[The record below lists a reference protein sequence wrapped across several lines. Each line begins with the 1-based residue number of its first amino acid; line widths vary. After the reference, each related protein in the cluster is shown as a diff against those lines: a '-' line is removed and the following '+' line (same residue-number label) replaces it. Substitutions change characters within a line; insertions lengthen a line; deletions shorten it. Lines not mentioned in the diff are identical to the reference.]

1 MLYTIASYKTKEED
15 KMDNIKVN
23 FDNVDV
29 TEKNIMKYAEEV
41 EKVHDELHKKA
52 NNPKEFLGW
61 MELPTKYDKKEF
73 EKIKKSAKK
82 IQENSEILVVIG
94 IGGSYL
100 GARAVIEA
108 LTHTFYAYLPKEQ
121 RKTPQ
126 ILYVGNNLN
135 PNYINDIIDL
145 IGNRD
150 FSINVISKSGTT
162 TEPAIA
168 FRIFREILENKYGLK
183 EAQKRIYVTTDKKNG
198 ALKQLADSEKY
209 TTFVIPDNIGGR
221 YSVLTDVCLL
231 PIAVAGIDLEIKSGE
246 IFGLLGPNG
255 AGKTTTVR
263 ILTLL
268 SKKKSGSVK
277 ICGYDIEKD
286 SERIKELIGVVPQH
300 MSLDQDLTGREN
312 LVLQARLHHLK
323 NKAAMEQRINEILEF
338 VELTDRADDKSRRY
352 SGGMKRRLM
361 IGMALLHKPK
371 MLFLDEP
378 TVGLDPQVRRKMW
391 DLIRKMNEAGMTVLL
406 TTHYI
411 EEADQ
416 LCRRVAIMNRGR
428 IIAVDTPQKL
438 KEKVGRVVVE
448 HMEADGMINNF
459 FDNREQ
465 AASYVAGLDSNAT
478 VREANLEDVF
488 IELTGRRVND

>member
-1 MLYTIASYKTKEED
+1 MISIKNLTKRFGD
-15 KMDNIKVN
+15 
-23 FDNVDV
+23 
-29 TEKNIMKYAEEV
+29 
-41 EKVHDELHKKA
+41 
-52 NNPKEFLGW
+52 
-61 MELPTKYDKKEF
+61 
-73 EKIKKSAKK
+73 
-82 IQENSEILVVIG
+82 
-94 IGGSYL
+94 
-100 GARAVIEA
+100 R
-108 LTHTFYAYLPKEQ
+108 
-121 RKTPQ
+121 
-126 ILYVGNNLN
+126 
-135 PNYINDIIDL
+135 
-145 IGNRD
+145 
-150 FSINVISKSGTT
+150 
-162 TEPAIA
+162 
-168 FRIFREILENKYGLK
+168 
-183 EAQKRIYVTTDKKNG
+183 
-198 ALKQLADSEKY
+198 
-209 TTFVIPDNIGGR
+209 
-221 YSVLTDVCLL
+221 
-231 PIAVAGIDLEIKSGE
+231 IAVAGIDLEIKSGE

-268 SKKKSGSVK
+268 SKKNSGSVK

-391 DLIRKMNEAGMTVLL
+391 DLIRKMNESGMTVLL

-448 HMEADGMINNF
+448 HMETDGMINNF

>member
-1 MLYTIASYKTKEED
+1 MIKIENLTKRFGE
-15 KMDNIKVN
+15 
-23 FDNVDV
+23 
-29 TEKNIMKYAEEV
+29 
-41 EKVHDELHKKA
+41 
-52 NNPKEFLGW
+52 
-61 MELPTKYDKKEF
+61 
-73 EKIKKSAKK
+73 
-82 IQENSEILVVIG
+82 
-94 IGGSYL
+94 
-100 GARAVIEA
+100 R
-108 LTHTFYAYLPKEQ
+108 
-121 RKTPQ
+121 
-126 ILYVGNNLN
+126 
-135 PNYINDIIDL
+135 
-145 IGNRD
+145 
-150 FSINVISKSGTT
+150 
-162 TEPAIA
+162 
-168 FRIFREILENKYGLK
+168 
-183 EAQKRIYVTTDKKNG
+183 
-198 ALKQLADSEKY
+198 
-209 TTFVIPDNIGGR
+209 
-221 YSVLTDVCLL
+221 
-231 PIAVAGIDLEIKSGE
+231 IAVAGIDLEIKRGE

-255 AGKTTTVR
+255 AGKTTTGR

-465 AASYVAGLDSNAT
+465 AASYVAGLNSNAT

>member
-1 MLYTIASYKTKEED
+1 MISIENLTKRFGD
-15 KMDNIKVN
+15 
-23 FDNVDV
+23 
-29 TEKNIMKYAEEV
+29 
-41 EKVHDELHKKA
+41 
-52 NNPKEFLGW
+52 
-61 MELPTKYDKKEF
+61 
-73 EKIKKSAKK
+73 
-82 IQENSEILVVIG
+82 
-94 IGGSYL
+94 
-100 GARAVIEA
+100 R
-108 LTHTFYAYLPKEQ
+108 
-121 RKTPQ
+121 
-126 ILYVGNNLN
+126 
-135 PNYINDIIDL
+135 
-145 IGNRD
+145 
-150 FSINVISKSGTT
+150 
-162 TEPAIA
+162 
-168 FRIFREILENKYGLK
+168 
-183 EAQKRIYVTTDKKNG
+183 
-198 ALKQLADSEKY
+198 
-209 TTFVIPDNIGGR
+209 
-221 YSVLTDVCLL
+221 
-231 PIAVAGIDLEIKSGE
+231 IAVAGIDLEIESCE

-268 SKKKSGSVK
+268 SKKNSGSVK

>member
-1 MLYTIASYKTKEED
+1 MINIENLTKR
-15 KMDNIKVN
+15 
-23 FDNVDV
+23 FD
-29 TEKNIMKYAEEV
+29 E
-41 EKVHDELHKKA
+41 
-52 NNPKEFLGW
+52 
-61 MELPTKYDKKEF
+61 
-73 EKIKKSAKK
+73 
-82 IQENSEILVVIG
+82 
-94 IGGSYL
+94 
-100 GARAVIEA
+100 R
-108 LTHTFYAYLPKEQ
+108 
-121 RKTPQ
+121 
-126 ILYVGNNLN
+126 
-135 PNYINDIIDL
+135 
-145 IGNRD
+145 
-150 FSINVISKSGTT
+150 
-162 TEPAIA
+162 
-168 FRIFREILENKYGLK
+168 
-183 EAQKRIYVTTDKKNG
+183 
-198 ALKQLADSEKY
+198 
-209 TTFVIPDNIGGR
+209 
-221 YSVLTDVCLL
+221 
-231 PIAVAGIDLEIKSGE
+231 IAVAGIDLEIKSGE

-263 ILTLL
+263 IMTLL
-268 SKKKSGSVK
+268 SKKNSGSVR
-277 ICGYDIEKD
+277 ICGYDIEED
-286 SERIKELIGVVPQH
+286 SEKIKELIGVVPQH

-312 LVLQARLHHLK
+312 LILQARMHHLK
-323 NKAAMEQRINEILEF
+323 DKEGMKQRINEILDF
-338 VELTDRADDKSRRY
+338 VELADRADDKSRKY

-371 MLFLDEP
+371 ILFLDEP

-448 HMEADGMINNF
+448 HMGSDGMVNNF

-465 AASYVAGLDSNAT
+465 AASYVTGLESNAT

>member
-1 MLYTIASYKTKEED
+1 MISIKNLTKRFGD
-15 KMDNIKVN
+15 
-23 FDNVDV
+23 
-29 TEKNIMKYAEEV
+29 
-41 EKVHDELHKKA
+41 
-52 NNPKEFLGW
+52 
-61 MELPTKYDKKEF
+61 
-73 EKIKKSAKK
+73 
-82 IQENSEILVVIG
+82 
-94 IGGSYL
+94 
-100 GARAVIEA
+100 R
-108 LTHTFYAYLPKEQ
+108 
-121 RKTPQ
+121 
-126 ILYVGNNLN
+126 
-135 PNYINDIIDL
+135 
-145 IGNRD
+145 
-150 FSINVISKSGTT
+150 
-162 TEPAIA
+162 
-168 FRIFREILENKYGLK
+168 
-183 EAQKRIYVTTDKKNG
+183 
-198 ALKQLADSEKY
+198 
-209 TTFVIPDNIGGR
+209 
-221 YSVLTDVCLL
+221 
-231 PIAVAGIDLEIKSGE
+231 IAVAGIDWEIKSGE

-268 SKKKSGSVK
+268 SKKNSGSVK

>member
-1 MLYTIASYKTKEED
+1 MISIENLTKRFGE
-15 KMDNIKVN
+15 
-23 FDNVDV
+23 
-29 TEKNIMKYAEEV
+29 
-41 EKVHDELHKKA
+41 
-52 NNPKEFLGW
+52 
-61 MELPTKYDKKEF
+61 
-73 EKIKKSAKK
+73 
-82 IQENSEILVVIG
+82 
-94 IGGSYL
+94 
-100 GARAVIEA
+100 R
-108 LTHTFYAYLPKEQ
+108 
-121 RKTPQ
+121 
-126 ILYVGNNLN
+126 
-135 PNYINDIIDL
+135 
-145 IGNRD
+145 
-150 FSINVISKSGTT
+150 
-162 TEPAIA
+162 
-168 FRIFREILENKYGLK
+168 
-183 EAQKRIYVTTDKKNG
+183 
-198 ALKQLADSEKY
+198 
-209 TTFVIPDNIGGR
+209 
-221 YSVLTDVCLL
+221 
-231 PIAVAGIDLEIKSGE
+231 IAVAGIDLEIKSGE

-277 ICGYDIEKD
+277 ICGHDIEKAR
-286 SERIKELIGVVPQH
+286 ERIKEPIGVIPQH

-448 HMEADGMINNF
+448 HMEADGMINKF

-465 AASYVAGLDSNAT
+465 AASYVAGLNSNAT

>member
-1 MLYTIASYKTKEED
+1 MISIENLTKRFGE
-15 KMDNIKVN
+15 
-23 FDNVDV
+23 
-29 TEKNIMKYAEEV
+29 
-41 EKVHDELHKKA
+41 
-52 NNPKEFLGW
+52 
-61 MELPTKYDKKEF
+61 
-73 EKIKKSAKK
+73 
-82 IQENSEILVVIG
+82 
-94 IGGSYL
+94 
-100 GARAVIEA
+100 R
-108 LTHTFYAYLPKEQ
+108 
-121 RKTPQ
+121 
-126 ILYVGNNLN
+126 
-135 PNYINDIIDL
+135 
-145 IGNRD
+145 
-150 FSINVISKSGTT
+150 
-162 TEPAIA
+162 
-168 FRIFREILENKYGLK
+168 
-183 EAQKRIYVTTDKKNG
+183 
-198 ALKQLADSEKY
+198 
-209 TTFVIPDNIGGR
+209 
-221 YSVLTDVCLL
+221 
-231 PIAVAGIDLEIKSGE
+231 IAVAGIDLEIKSGE

-255 AGKTTTVR
+255 AGKTTTAR

-448 HMEADGMINNF
+448 HMEADGMINKF

-465 AASYVAGLDSNAT
+465 AASYVAGLNSNAT

>member
-1 MLYTIASYKTKEED
+1 MISIKNLTKRFGD
-15 KMDNIKVN
+15 
-23 FDNVDV
+23 
-29 TEKNIMKYAEEV
+29 
-41 EKVHDELHKKA
+41 
-52 NNPKEFLGW
+52 
-61 MELPTKYDKKEF
+61 
-73 EKIKKSAKK
+73 
-82 IQENSEILVVIG
+82 
-94 IGGSYL
+94 
-100 GARAVIEA
+100 R
-108 LTHTFYAYLPKEQ
+108 
-121 RKTPQ
+121 
-126 ILYVGNNLN
+126 
-135 PNYINDIIDL
+135 
-145 IGNRD
+145 
-150 FSINVISKSGTT
+150 
-162 TEPAIA
+162 
-168 FRIFREILENKYGLK
+168 
-183 EAQKRIYVTTDKKNG
+183 
-198 ALKQLADSEKY
+198 
-209 TTFVIPDNIGGR
+209 
-221 YSVLTDVCLL
+221 
-231 PIAVAGIDLEIKSGE
+231 IAVAGIDWEIKSGE

-268 SKKKSGSVK
+268 SKKNSGSVK

-428 IIAVDTPQKL
+428 IIAVDTPQNL

>member
-1 MLYTIASYKTKEED
+1 MINIENLTKR
-15 KMDNIKVN
+15 
-23 FDNVDV
+23 FD
-29 TEKNIMKYAEEV
+29 E
-41 EKVHDELHKKA
+41 
-52 NNPKEFLGW
+52 
-61 MELPTKYDKKEF
+61 
-73 EKIKKSAKK
+73 
-82 IQENSEILVVIG
+82 
-94 IGGSYL
+94 
-100 GARAVIEA
+100 R
-108 LTHTFYAYLPKEQ
+108 
-121 RKTPQ
+121 
-126 ILYVGNNLN
+126 
-135 PNYINDIIDL
+135 
-145 IGNRD
+145 
-150 FSINVISKSGTT
+150 
-162 TEPAIA
+162 
-168 FRIFREILENKYGLK
+168 
-183 EAQKRIYVTTDKKNG
+183 
-198 ALKQLADSEKY
+198 
-209 TTFVIPDNIGGR
+209 
-221 YSVLTDVCLL
+221 
-231 PIAVAGIDLEIKSGE
+231 IAVAGIDLEIKSGE

-263 ILTLL
+263 IMTLL
-268 SKKKSGSVK
+268 SKKNSGSVR
-277 ICGYDIEKD
+277 ICGYDIEED
-286 SERIKELIGVVPQH
+286 SEKIKELIGVVPQH

>member
-1 MLYTIASYKTKEED
+1 MIKIENLTKRFGE
-15 KMDNIKVN
+15 
-23 FDNVDV
+23 
-29 TEKNIMKYAEEV
+29 
-41 EKVHDELHKKA
+41 
-52 NNPKEFLGW
+52 
-61 MELPTKYDKKEF
+61 
-73 EKIKKSAKK
+73 
-82 IQENSEILVVIG
+82 
-94 IGGSYL
+94 
-100 GARAVIEA
+100 R
-108 LTHTFYAYLPKEQ
+108 
-121 RKTPQ
+121 
-126 ILYVGNNLN
+126 
-135 PNYINDIIDL
+135 
-145 IGNRD
+145 
-150 FSINVISKSGTT
+150 
-162 TEPAIA
+162 
-168 FRIFREILENKYGLK
+168 
-183 EAQKRIYVTTDKKNG
+183 
-198 ALKQLADSEKY
+198 
-209 TTFVIPDNIGGR
+209 
-221 YSVLTDVCLL
+221 
-231 PIAVAGIDLEIKSGE
+231 IAVAGIDLEIKSGE

-255 AGKTTTVR
+255 AGKTNTVR

-391 DLIRKMNEAGMTVLL
+391 ELIRKMNEAGMTVLL

>member
-1 MLYTIASYKTKEED
+1 MIKIENLTKRFGE
-15 KMDNIKVN
+15 
-23 FDNVDV
+23 
-29 TEKNIMKYAEEV
+29 
-41 EKVHDELHKKA
+41 
-52 NNPKEFLGW
+52 
-61 MELPTKYDKKEF
+61 
-73 EKIKKSAKK
+73 
-82 IQENSEILVVIG
+82 
-94 IGGSYL
+94 
-100 GARAVIEA
+100 R
-108 LTHTFYAYLPKEQ
+108 
-121 RKTPQ
+121 
-126 ILYVGNNLN
+126 
-135 PNYINDIIDL
+135 
-145 IGNRD
+145 
-150 FSINVISKSGTT
+150 
-162 TEPAIA
+162 
-168 FRIFREILENKYGLK
+168 
-183 EAQKRIYVTTDKKNG
+183 
-198 ALKQLADSEKY
+198 
-209 TTFVIPDNIGGR
+209 
-221 YSVLTDVCLL
+221 
-231 PIAVAGIDLEIKSGE
+231 IAVAGIDLEIKSGE

-268 SKKKSGSVK
+268 SKKKFGSVK

-459 FDNREQ
+459 FENREQ

>member
-1 MLYTIASYKTKEED
+1 MIKIENLTKRFGE
-15 KMDNIKVN
+15 
-23 FDNVDV
+23 
-29 TEKNIMKYAEEV
+29 
-41 EKVHDELHKKA
+41 
-52 NNPKEFLGW
+52 
-61 MELPTKYDKKEF
+61 
-73 EKIKKSAKK
+73 
-82 IQENSEILVVIG
+82 
-94 IGGSYL
+94 
-100 GARAVIEA
+100 R
-108 LTHTFYAYLPKEQ
+108 
-121 RKTPQ
+121 
-126 ILYVGNNLN
+126 
-135 PNYINDIIDL
+135 
-145 IGNRD
+145 
-150 FSINVISKSGTT
+150 
-162 TEPAIA
+162 
-168 FRIFREILENKYGLK
+168 
-183 EAQKRIYVTTDKKNG
+183 
-198 ALKQLADSEKY
+198 
-209 TTFVIPDNIGGR
+209 
-221 YSVLTDVCLL
+221 
-231 PIAVAGIDLEIKSGE
+231 IAVAGIDLEIKSGE

-391 DLIRKMNEAGMTVLL
+391 DLIRKMNEDGMTVLL

-411 EEADQ
+411 EEADH
-416 LCRRVAIMNRGR
+416 LCERVAVMNKGR
-428 IIAVDTPQKL
+428 LVAVDTPQKL

-448 HMEADGMINNF
+448 HMESEGMINKF
-459 FDNREQ
+459 FDSREQ
-465 AASYVAGLDSNAT
+465 AASYVTALKTNAI
-478 VREANLEDVF
+478 VRDANLEDVF

>member
-1 MLYTIASYKTKEED
+1 MIKIENLTKRFGE
-15 KMDNIKVN
+15 
-23 FDNVDV
+23 
-29 TEKNIMKYAEEV
+29 
-41 EKVHDELHKKA
+41 
-52 NNPKEFLGW
+52 
-61 MELPTKYDKKEF
+61 
-73 EKIKKSAKK
+73 
-82 IQENSEILVVIG
+82 
-94 IGGSYL
+94 
-100 GARAVIEA
+100 R
-108 LTHTFYAYLPKEQ
+108 
-121 RKTPQ
+121 
-126 ILYVGNNLN
+126 
-135 PNYINDIIDL
+135 
-145 IGNRD
+145 
-150 FSINVISKSGTT
+150 
-162 TEPAIA
+162 
-168 FRIFREILENKYGLK
+168 
-183 EAQKRIYVTTDKKNG
+183 
-198 ALKQLADSEKY
+198 
-209 TTFVIPDNIGGR
+209 
-221 YSVLTDVCLL
+221 
-231 PIAVAGIDLEIKSGE
+231 IAVAGIDLEIKRGE

-438 KEKVGRVVVE
+438 KEKVGRIVVE

-465 AASYVAGLDSNAT
+465 AASYVAGLNSNAT

>member
-1 MLYTIASYKTKEED
+1 MISIENLTKRFG
-15 KMDNIKVN
+15 V
-23 FDNVDV
+23 
-29 TEKNIMKYAEEV
+29 
-41 EKVHDELHKKA
+41 
-52 NNPKEFLGW
+52 
-61 MELPTKYDKKEF
+61 
-73 EKIKKSAKK
+73 
-82 IQENSEILVVIG
+82 
-94 IGGSYL
+94 
-100 GARAVIEA
+100 R
-108 LTHTFYAYLPKEQ
+108 
-121 RKTPQ
+121 
-126 ILYVGNNLN
+126 
-135 PNYINDIIDL
+135 
-145 IGNRD
+145 
-150 FSINVISKSGTT
+150 
-162 TEPAIA
+162 
-168 FRIFREILENKYGLK
+168 
-183 EAQKRIYVTTDKKNG
+183 
-198 ALKQLADSEKY
+198 
-209 TTFVIPDNIGGR
+209 
-221 YSVLTDVCLL
+221 
-231 PIAVAGIDLEIKSGE
+231 IAVAGIDLEIESCE

-268 SKKKSGSVK
+268 SKKNSGSVK

-391 DLIRKMNEAGMTVLL
+391 DLIRKMNESGMTVLL

>member
-1 MLYTIASYKTKEED
+1 MISIKNLTKRFGD
-15 KMDNIKVN
+15 
-23 FDNVDV
+23 
-29 TEKNIMKYAEEV
+29 
-41 EKVHDELHKKA
+41 
-52 NNPKEFLGW
+52 
-61 MELPTKYDKKEF
+61 
-73 EKIKKSAKK
+73 
-82 IQENSEILVVIG
+82 
-94 IGGSYL
+94 
-100 GARAVIEA
+100 R
-108 LTHTFYAYLPKEQ
+108 
-121 RKTPQ
+121 
-126 ILYVGNNLN
+126 
-135 PNYINDIIDL
+135 
-145 IGNRD
+145 
-150 FSINVISKSGTT
+150 
-162 TEPAIA
+162 
-168 FRIFREILENKYGLK
+168 
-183 EAQKRIYVTTDKKNG
+183 
-198 ALKQLADSEKY
+198 
-209 TTFVIPDNIGGR
+209 
-221 YSVLTDVCLL
+221 
-231 PIAVAGIDLEIKSGE
+231 IAVAGIDLEIESCE

-268 SKKKSGSVK
+268 SKKNSGSVK

-391 DLIRKMNEAGMTVLL
+391 DLIRKMNESGMTVLL

>member
-1 MLYTIASYKTKEED
+1 MINIENLTKRFGD
-15 KMDNIKVN
+15 
-23 FDNVDV
+23 
-29 TEKNIMKYAEEV
+29 
-41 EKVHDELHKKA
+41 
-52 NNPKEFLGW
+52 
-61 MELPTKYDKKEF
+61 
-73 EKIKKSAKK
+73 
-82 IQENSEILVVIG
+82 
-94 IGGSYL
+94 
-100 GARAVIEA
+100 R
-108 LTHTFYAYLPKEQ
+108 
-121 RKTPQ
+121 
-126 ILYVGNNLN
+126 
-135 PNYINDIIDL
+135 
-145 IGNRD
+145 
-150 FSINVISKSGTT
+150 
-162 TEPAIA
+162 
-168 FRIFREILENKYGLK
+168 
-183 EAQKRIYVTTDKKNG
+183 
-198 ALKQLADSEKY
+198 
-209 TTFVIPDNIGGR
+209 
-221 YSVLTDVCLL
+221 
-231 PIAVAGIDLEIKSGE
+231 IAVAGIDMEIKSGE

-268 SKKKSGSVK
+268 SRKNSGTVK
-277 ICGYDIEKD
+277 ICGYDIENDTEK
-286 SERIKELIGVVPQH
+286 IKELIGVVPQH

-465 AASYVAGLDSNAT
+465 AASYVAGLNSNAT

>member
-1 MLYTIASYKTKEED
+1 MIKIENLTKRFGE
-15 KMDNIKVN
+15 
-23 FDNVDV
+23 
-29 TEKNIMKYAEEV
+29 
-41 EKVHDELHKKA
+41 
-52 NNPKEFLGW
+52 
-61 MELPTKYDKKEF
+61 
-73 EKIKKSAKK
+73 
-82 IQENSEILVVIG
+82 
-94 IGGSYL
+94 
-100 GARAVIEA
+100 R
-108 LTHTFYAYLPKEQ
+108 
-121 RKTPQ
+121 
-126 ILYVGNNLN
+126 
-135 PNYINDIIDL
+135 
-145 IGNRD
+145 
-150 FSINVISKSGTT
+150 
-162 TEPAIA
+162 
-168 FRIFREILENKYGLK
+168 
-183 EAQKRIYVTTDKKNG
+183 
-198 ALKQLADSEKY
+198 
-209 TTFVIPDNIGGR
+209 
-221 YSVLTDVCLL
+221 
-231 PIAVAGIDLEIKSGE
+231 IAVAGIDLEIKSGE

-428 IIAVDTPQKL
+428 IIAVDIPQKL

-448 HMEADGMINNF
+448 HMEADGMFNNF

>member
-1 MLYTIASYKTKEED
+1 MIKIENLTKRFGE
-15 KMDNIKVN
+15 
-23 FDNVDV
+23 
-29 TEKNIMKYAEEV
+29 
-41 EKVHDELHKKA
+41 
-52 NNPKEFLGW
+52 
-61 MELPTKYDKKEF
+61 
-73 EKIKKSAKK
+73 
-82 IQENSEILVVIG
+82 
-94 IGGSYL
+94 
-100 GARAVIEA
+100 R
-108 LTHTFYAYLPKEQ
+108 
-121 RKTPQ
+121 
-126 ILYVGNNLN
+126 
-135 PNYINDIIDL
+135 
-145 IGNRD
+145 
-150 FSINVISKSGTT
+150 
-162 TEPAIA
+162 
-168 FRIFREILENKYGLK
+168 
-183 EAQKRIYVTTDKKNG
+183 
-198 ALKQLADSEKY
+198 
-209 TTFVIPDNIGGR
+209 
-221 YSVLTDVCLL
+221 
-231 PIAVAGIDLEIKSGE
+231 IAVAGIDLEIKSGE

-255 AGKTTTVR
+255 AGKTTTVT